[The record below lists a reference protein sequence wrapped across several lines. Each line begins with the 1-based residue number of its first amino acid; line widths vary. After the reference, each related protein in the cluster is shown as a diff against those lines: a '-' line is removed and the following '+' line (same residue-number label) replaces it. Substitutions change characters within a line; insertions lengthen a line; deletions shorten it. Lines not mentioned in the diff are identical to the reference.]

1 MSLKAGIVGLPNVGK
16 STLFNAITK
25 SQVEAA
31 NYPFATIEPNIG
43 VVEVPDQRLEKI
55 SAIVNPKKIIP
66 TSFTFIDIAGLVK
79 GASKGEGLGNQFLAN
94 VSEVDAICHVVRCF
108 ENSDIQH
115 VNNNID
121 PADDI
126 ETINTE
132 LILSD
137 IEKITRRLSR
147 IAKKARQTNDKD
159 ALKEVAVLEKAKIIL
174 DKGKRL
180 FISDITIEENDL
192 IKHLNFITNKPMIY
206 IANIKED
213 EVNNFENNKYYQ
225 AVLEIAKSENSNIVA
240 ISAKIESELSEL
252 NDIDRQIFMDELNI
266 KATGLENL
274 IRVSYDTLKL
284 KSFFTAGVQEVR
296 AWTFKSGYKANQCA
310 GVIHTDFERGFIRA
324 SIVSFDDF
332 IEFKGELGAKNN
344 GKLRMEGKSYEV
356 QDGDIC
362 HFLFNV

>member
-43 VVEVPDQRLEKI
+43 VVEVPDNRLAEIAKI
-55 SAIVNPKKIIP
+55 IHPKKIVP

-94 VSEVDAICHVVRCF
+94 ISEVDAICHVVRCF
-108 ENSDIQH
+108 ENNDIQH
-115 VNNNID
+115 VNNVVD
-121 PADDI
+121 PIEDI

-132 LILSD
+132 LILAD
-137 IEKITRRLSR
+137 LDKITRRISR
-147 IAKKARQTNDKD
+147 ISKKARQTNDLPVL
-159 ALKEVAVLEKAKIIL
+159 AEIAVLEKAKIIL
-174 DKGKRL
+174 DKGIRL
-180 FISDITIEENDL
+180 FISDITVDDNNLIE
-192 IKHLNFITNKPMIY
+192 HLNFLTNKPMIY
-206 IANIKED
+206 IANIQED
-213 EVNNFENNKYYQ
+213 EINDYENNPHYQ
-225 AVLEIAKSENSNIVA
+225 KVLEIAKQEKSNIVA

-252 NDIDRQIFMDELNI
+252 DEEDKSIFMEELEI
-266 KATGLENL
+266 SHTGLENL
-274 IRVSYDTLKL
+274 IKVSYDTLNL

-296 AWTFKSGYKANQCA
+296 AWTFEAGFKANQCA

-324 SIVSFDDF
+324 SVIAFDDF
-332 IEFKGELGAKNN
+332 IKYNGEQGAKTN
-344 GKLRMEGKSYEV
+344 GKLRMEGKEYQV
-356 QDGDIC
+356 QDGDVC

>member
-43 VVEVPDQRLEKI
+43 VVEVPDQRLLKI
-55 SAIVNPKKIIP
+55 SEIVHPKKIVP

-94 VSEVDAICHVVRCF
+94 IAEVDAICHVVRCF
-108 ENSDIQH
+108 ENNDIQH
-115 VNNNID
+115 VNNKID
-121 PADDI
+121 PVDDI
-126 ETINTE
+126 ETINME

-137 IEKITRRLSR
+137 IDKITRRIAR
-147 IAKKARQTNDKD
+147 IARKAQQTNDKV
-159 ALKEVAVLEKAKIIL
+159 ALQEVAVLEKAKKIL
-174 DKGKRL
+174 DKGNKL
-180 FISDITIEENDL
+180 FMSDITNEENDV
-192 IKHLNFITNKPMIY
+192 IKHLNFISNKPMIY
-206 IANIKED
+206 IANIQED
-213 EVNNFENNKYYQ
+213 EINSFQDNKHYQ
-225 AVLEIAKSENSNIVA
+225 AVLAIAQAENSNIVP

-252 NDIDRQIFMDELNI
+252 NDEDRQVFMDELEI
-266 KATGLENL
+266 KSTGLENL

-296 AWTFKSGYKANQCA
+296 AWTFQDGYKANQCA

-324 SIVSFDDF
+324 SIVSYNDF
-332 IEFKGELGAKNN
+332 IEFKGEQGAKVA
-344 GKLRMEGKSYEV
+344 GKLRMEGKEYIV
-356 QDGDIC
+356 QDGDVC